1 MTYAEKLCM
10 YSAQKA
16 YWIARN
22 PQATPEQIEA
32 ECRRIAERLGV

>member
-1 MTYAEKLCM
+1 MTYAEKLRM

-22 PQATPEQIEA
+22 PQATPEQIEQA
-32 ECRRIAERLGV
+32 CRRIAERLGV

>member
-1 MTYAEKLCM
+1 MTYAEAHRA
-10 YSAQKA
+10 YSVQKA
-16 YWIARN
+16 AWIARN

>member
-1 MTYAEKLCM
+1 MTYAEAHRA

-16 YWIARN
+16 AWIARN
-22 PQATPEQIEA
+22 PNATPEQIEA